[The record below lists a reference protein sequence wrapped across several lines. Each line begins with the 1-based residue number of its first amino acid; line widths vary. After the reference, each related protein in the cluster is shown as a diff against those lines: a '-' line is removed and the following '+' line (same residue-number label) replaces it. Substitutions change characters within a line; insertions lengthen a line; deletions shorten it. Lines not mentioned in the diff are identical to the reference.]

1 VTEIL
6 NKVVSEREF
15 SRRSFVKGGGAMVV
29 GFSMLG
35 AGVGA
40 RIAKGAEDPYHSPG
54 PPPLNAVD
62 SWLVVH
68 ADNTVTLK
76 PGKEELGQG
85 TGTAL
90 LMIAAEELDVAM
102 SQIRSLTQDTA
113 FSPDQ
118 GATVGS
124 GSIANGGPQ
133 IRAAAAAA
141 RSKLLDLAAANL
153 GVAKASLTVSNGVVS
168 GGGRTVT
175 YGALL
180 GDKVFNVTVPSTSL
194 ASGAPGTKP
203 ISQYKL
209 VGQHHIPRVDI
220 PAKVNGK
227 FVYVHN
233 VRVPGMLHGR
243 VVRPRGQGAYGDG
256 TAPKVL
262 SVDASSIKN
271 VAGAQIV
278 RFKDFVGVVAP
289 TEYAAIQGAS
299 QLKVTW
305 AENPVLPGVGNL
317 WKQMRDQDA
326 AGKTPAR
333 ALVST
338 GNFQAAYNAA
348 PLTLEQ
354 SYKFHYNGSMPIGP
368 CCAVADVTSNGV
380 RVFSSTQGV
389 YGTRTAVSNVLQQVM
404 GTSAP
409 PASRIRI
416 TYYEGA
422 SNYGPA
428 SPYDDATEAASIMSA
443 LVGKPVRV
451 QFMRWDEHGWGHYG
465 PAMLSDI
472 RGAVSADGTLTGFE
486 FTAFA
491 MPYYSTSPSLQSVSG
506 SAQFATSGQMSTVL
520 NGEAYNVA
528 NRRVL
533 AKDLPV
539 QNNYFKARHLRA
551 PLSPQIS
558 FAAEQA
564 IDELA
569 YMAKMDPVAF
579 RLKNV
584 ATVTGSTPDPH
595 QRWKGVLEGVAKI
608 SNWQPGVAASKLSSG
623 NVVSGRGVAFGFY
636 ANSPA
641 AGVAEIELNKKT
653 GKILVKKAYA
663 TLDAGF
669 IVYPEGLHNNEEGGL
684 VQGISRALFEQVAF
698 DKKGVTS
705 TDWVTYPMIR
715 FADAPKVTLV
725 PIQRTDV
732 QINATTSVAAGGSRS
747 TGAGEPAV
755 VPMAAAIANA
765 FFDATGLRIRE
776 APMTPGRVRAVLKA
790 GGK

>member
-1 VTEIL
+1 MTEMM
-6 NKVVSEREF
+6 NKEF
-15 SRRSFVKGGGAMVV
+15 SRKTFVKGGGALIVTMSAV
-29 GFSMLG
+29 G

-40 RIAKGAEDPYHSPG
+40 KVARGAEDPYASAG
-54 PPPLNAVD
+54 PPSLNAVD
-62 SWLVVH
+62 SWLMIH

-85 TGTAL
+85 TGTGL
-90 LMIAAEELDVAM
+90 LMIAAEELDVSM
-102 SQIRSLTQDTA
+102 SQIRSLTVDTA
-113 FSPDQ
+113 FSPNQ

-141 RSKLLDLAAANL
+141 KNALLDLAAANL
-153 GVAKASLTVSNGVVS
+153 GVAKGSLTVSNGVIS
-168 GGGRTVT
+168 GGGRSVT
-175 YGALL
+175 YGALIGNKL
-180 GDKVFNVTVPSTSL
+180 FNVTIPNTSL

-203 ISQYKL
+203 ISQYKI
-209 VGQHHIPRVDI
+209 VGKEHIPRVDI
-220 PAKVNGK
+220 PAKVDGV

-233 VRVPGMLHGR
+233 VRVPGMMHGR
-243 VVRPRGQGAYGDG
+243 VVRNRGQGAYGDG
-256 TAPKVL
+256 TAPKVI
-262 SVDASSIKN
+262 SIDESSIKN
-271 VAGAQIV
+271 VAGAKVV
-278 RFKDFVGVVAP
+278 RFRDFVGVVAP
-289 TEYAAIQGAS
+289 TEYAAIQAAS
-299 QLKVTW
+299 QLKVEW
-305 AENPVLPGVGNL
+305 APNPTLPGVGNL

-348 PLTLEQ
+348 PIKLSQT
-354 SYKFHYNGSMPIGP
+354 YKFHYNGSMPIGP
-368 CCAVADVTSNGV
+368 SAAVADVTSKGA
-380 RVFSSTQGV
+380 RIFSSTQGV
-389 YGTRTAVSNVLQQVM
+389 YGTRTAVFNVLQQVM
-404 GTSAP
+404 GTGAP
-409 PASRIRI
+409 PESRIRV

-465 PAMLSDI
+465 PAMMSDI
-472 RGAVSADGTLTGFE
+472 RAAVSADGTLTGFE

-491 MPYYSTSPSLQSVSG
+491 MPYYSTSPSLQSLQG
-506 SAQFATSGQMSTVL
+506 SAQFGAQGQMSTVL
-520 NGEAYNVA
+520 NGEAYNIA
-528 NRRVL
+528 NRRVV
-533 AKDLPV
+533 AKDLPI

-584 ATVTGSTPDPH
+584 ATATGSTPDPH
-595 QRWKGVLEGVAKI
+595 LRWKNVLENVAKI
-608 SNWQPGVAASKLSSG
+608 SNWQPRVAASNLSNA
-623 NVVSGRGVAFGFY
+623 NVVTGRGVAFGFY
-636 ANSPA
+636 ANSTA
-641 AGVAEIELNKKT
+641 AGVAEIEVNKET

-669 IVYPEGLHNNEEGGL
+669 IVYPDGLHNNEEGGL
-684 VQGISRALFEQVAF
+684 VQGISRSLFEQVNF

-705 TDWVTYPMIR
+705 VDWVTYPMIR
-715 FADAPKVTLV
+715 FKDSPKVTLV
-725 PIQRTDV
+725 PLQRTDV
-732 QINATTSVAAGGSRS
+732 QVNATTSIAAGGSRS

-765 FFDATGLRIRE
+765 FFDATGVRIRE
-776 APMTPGRVRAVLKA
+776 APMTPSRIRGVLQAAK
-790 GGK
+790 K